1 MQNIFILYEYLGPK
15 PKFRYFKMMS
25 SKLHFCLFSESSLLL
40 KGEDVKMSS
49 LKITSKFCLKL
60 QLHLQPPFH
69 KSQILKAS
77 EKWLE
82 FYFDPEEVTATAV
95 GLSQSKQ
102 SKVSSALFS

>member
-1 MQNIFILYEYLGPK
+1 MQNIFILYDYLGPK
-15 PKFRYFKMMS
+15 PKCRYFKMVS

-40 KGEDVKMSS
+40 KGENVRMSS

-60 QLHLQPPFH
+60 QLHLHLQSLFH

-77 EKWLE
+77 EKGLE

-95 GLSQSKQ
+95 
-102 SKVSSALFS
+102 ALC

>member
-1 MQNIFILYEYLGPK
+1 MQNIFILYGYLGPK

-40 KGEDVKMSS
+40 KGENVKMSS

-60 QLHLQPPFH
+60 QLHLQPLFH

-77 EKWLE
+77 EKGLE

-95 GLSQSKQ
+95 ALCQSKQ